1 MAETP
6 DAYIGREQTMV
17 KHAVLRTYLSRFAPI
32 VLSYWDSIVYVDCF
46 SGPWNAHTNDL
57 SDTSFAV
64 ALDELRKAKDVQ
76 QSKGRAIELRC
87 FFLEKDKQA
96 YAKLKAFAESVP
108 DVSIETRNGTLEESV
123 SAIVDFVHK
132 EGTKTF
138 PFIFIDPTG
147 WTGFAMD
154 TIAPLLRLEPCEV
167 LINLMTKDIRRFIE
181 SPEDQTQASFDRLFG
196 RTGIREGVAGRQGL
210 DRDDYVVDEY
220 RASVAETGDYDYVC
234 ATVVLHPER
243 DRTHFHLVY
252 ATRHRRG
259 VEAFKDAEKNA
270 MAAQES
276 ARADAHNRRRQA
288 ATGMSSLFAEHE
300 TPDSSYYTHLREHY
314 LSRSRSLVRRLL
326 EQRRRVPYEEI
337 WDVAMAQ
344 PLTWESDLKD
354 WIRQWQKDGLLSHQG
369 WQPRQKVPR
378 LDEGNILVWL

>member
-1 MAETP
+1 MARAPGNHRLIVVTETP
-6 DAYIGREQTMV
+6 DAYIGREQTLV
-17 KHAVLRTYLSRFAPI
+17 KHAVLRTHLSRFAPI

-87 FFLEKDKQA
+87 FFLEKDKYA

-132 EGTKTF
+132 AGTKTF

-220 RASVAETGDYDYVC
+220 RASVAETGHYDYVC

-252 ATRHRRG
+252 ATRL
-259 VEAFKDAEKNA
+259 AAESKP
-270 MAAQES
+270 S
-276 ARADAHNRRRQA
+276 RTRRRTRWLRKSPPAPMRTIDDAKRQPVCPA
-288 ATGMSSLFAEHE
+288 SSPNTRHLTPATTRICVSTTSRIRARSFAGCSS
-300 TPDSSYYTHLREHY
+300 
-314 LSRSRSLVRRLL
+314 
-326 EQRRRVPYEEI
+326 
-337 WDVAMAQ
+337 
-344 PLTWESDLKD
+344 
-354 WIRQWQKDGLLSHQG
+354 KDGECRTKRSG
-369 WQPRQKVPR
+369 TSRWRNR
-378 LDEGNILVWL
+378 